1 MLAMPMQQCMVVQV
15 LQLYCHCYGNFEL
28 SITKQNRIICL
39 PGLAFQRDLFCAV
52 SLVLALSQD
61 SPSLAMRRRGAAQGC

>member
-1 MLAMPMQQCMVVQV
+1 MVVEGGTGDATIV
-15 LQLYCHCYGNFEL
+15 TVTL
-28 SITKQNRIICL
+28 SYALLPKQNRMICS
-39 PGLAFQRDLFCAV
+39 PGLAFQRDRFCAV